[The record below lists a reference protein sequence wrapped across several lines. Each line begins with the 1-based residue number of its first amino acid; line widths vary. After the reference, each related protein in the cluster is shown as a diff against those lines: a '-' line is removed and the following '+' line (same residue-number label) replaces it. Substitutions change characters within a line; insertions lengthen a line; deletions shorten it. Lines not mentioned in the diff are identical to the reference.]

1 MVIKRA
7 KKITTI
13 IFSYFL
19 FFLNIKLFNIFHKL
33 DKKKIMKKILFILII
48 VLTTSCKSSINYL
61 KDGEFKELKMPYSVK
76 DYPDS
81 SEEFYSIVNASGT
94 NLNINRNRA
103 LLEAKTYLSGRIKTI
118 INSVANQKLSFNN
131 DIESE
136 EFDQKAT
143 SVSNQSIQKI
153 IKVDSKIY
161 KQKSGDKYDLWV
173 VYKVSLD
180 DVVTI
185 INDSVLGFDIS
196 TDDIS
201 NVIDETVD
209 DISNAIDET
218 VNN

>member
-1 MVIKRA
+1 
-7 KKITTI
+7 
-13 IFSYFL
+13 
-19 FFLNIKLFNIFHKL
+19 
-33 DKKKIMKKILFILII
+33 MKKILFILII
-48 VLTTSCKSSINYL
+48 ILNTSCKSSINYL

-118 INSVANQKLSFNN
+118 INSVANQKLSFSN

-143 SVSNQSIQKI
+143 SISNQSIQKI

-180 DVVTI
+180 DVVAI

-201 NVIDETVD
+201 NVIDETVN
-209 DISNAIDET
+209 DISNVVEET